1 MSISFDQIPS
11 ATRVPFTYVEFNNTG
26 AITGPLRKVYKNLII
41 GQKLSGG
48 TAQILKDYT
57 ITSEA
62 QAAQLFG
69 EGSMLY
75 NMIKA
80 FRANGS
86 SLNLV
91 AIAVD
96 DNAAGVAATGSVKFN
111 GTSTGA
117 GVLNTLVGG
126 QKVSMLVSVGDAP
139 ATMAT
144 NFAAKI
150 NALKLEVTAVVDGTD
165 TAKVNLTARH
175 KGEVGNTLS
184 IVFNYYDGEV
194 YPDGVSAP
202 TVVAL
207 ASGAGNPDLE
217 DLISALPEQ
226 QYEAIISPYI
236 DAANLTAIDAELER
250 RWGPVLQAT
259 GIVYIAKSGSFSDIE
274 TFGNSKNSKA
284 LVCFEAHATPSAPH
298 IVAAAMTAVVMGSIS
313 IDQARPLQTLQV
325 RGIIP
330 AKKVDLF
337 KMEERDLLLY
347 DGIATHK
354 TDEFGNTFLERV
366 ITTYKKSNTGADD
379 PSYLDILTVYT
390 LDYLRYDFKN
400 RINLK
405 YPRHKLASDG
415 LKVVPSNT
423 ITPSVAKAEAIN
435 IYKDW
440 IDLGL
445 VENLEAFMAGLIVE
459 RDSTDV
465 NRLNWLLT
473 PDLMNQLMING
484 VQIKFI
490 L

>member
-26 AITGPLRKVYKNLII
+26 AISGSLRKTYKNLVI
-41 GQKLSGG
+41 GQKLSSG
-48 TAQILKDYT
+48 TAVDHKDYT

-62 QAAQLFG
+62 QAAELFG

-80 FRANGS
+80 FRANS
-86 SLNLV
+86 TNLNLV
-91 AIAVD
+91 AIAVP
-96 DNAAGVAATGSVKFN
+96 DNVAGVAATGGVKFT
-111 GTSTGA
+111 GTATKS
-117 GVLNTLVGG
+117 GVLNALIGG
-126 QKVSMLVSVGDAP
+126 LKLSMLVTVGDTP

-150 NALKLEVTAVVDGTD
+150 NALKLEVSAAVDGTD

-175 KGEVGNTLS
+175 KGETGNSIS
-184 IVFNYYDGEV
+184 IVFNYYDGEA
-194 YPDGVSAP
+194 YPEGVTAP
-202 TVVAL
+202 TITAMS
-207 ASGAGNPDLE
+207 SGAGNPDLE
-217 DLISALPEQ
+217 ALIAVLPEQ
-226 QYEAIISPYI
+226 QYEAIICPYI
-236 DAANLTAIDAELER
+236 DSANLIALDAEMER
-250 RWGPVLQAT
+250 RWGPVMQAT
-259 GIVYIAKSGSFSDIE
+259 GIVYIAKEGSFSDIE

-284 LVCFEAHATPSAPH
+284 LICFEAHAMPSAPH

-330 AKKVDLF
+330 AKKIDLF

-366 ITTYKKSNTGADD
+366 ITTYKKNNAGADD
-379 PSYLDILTVYT
+379 PSYLDAETIYT

-415 LKVVPSNT
+415 LKVVPANT

-435 IYKDW
+435 TYKDW
-440 IDLGL
+440 MDLGL
-445 VENLEAFMAGLIVE
+445 VENLDAFIAGLIVE
-459 RDSTDV
+459 RDATDV

-473 PDLMNQLMING
+473 PDLMNQLKING